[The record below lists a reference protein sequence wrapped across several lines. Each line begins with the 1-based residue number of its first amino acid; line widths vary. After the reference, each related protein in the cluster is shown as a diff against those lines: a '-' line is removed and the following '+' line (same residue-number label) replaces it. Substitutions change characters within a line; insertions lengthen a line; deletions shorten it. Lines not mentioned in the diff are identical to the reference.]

1 VSYALPALATLLVWW
16 FSTGLILFLDGLPR
30 RTYRWSMGV
39 ATAVGCAA
47 IYGLARTS
55 GDATM
60 AGAYLSFVCGV
71 LVWGWH
77 ELSFLTGFVTGPR
90 VTPCPPGASGWRR
103 FGYAVETLIFHE
115 LAILV
120 TAVLLVALT
129 RDAVNQVGTAAFLLL
144 WLLRLS
150 AKLNLFL
157 GVPNLAAEFLPDHL
171 RYLRSY
177 QARRG
182 MNALFPLSVTGATAA
197 LVLLAQGAVAPGA
210 GAFET
215 TGFALLATLAALGL
229 LEHWFL
235 VLPLPVAA
243 LWRWGFRSRRLGP
256 SPGPTQPSPA
266 EPGPVIYPTLVL
278 ESLSPNQASH
288 HRRRP

>member
-1 VSYALPALATLLVWW
+1 MTAYALPVLATLLVWW

-30 RTYRWSMGV
+30 RTFPWSM
-39 ATAVGCAA
+39 AALGCAA
-47 IYGLARTS
+47 LYGLVRTS
-55 GDATM
+55 GDATVG
-60 AGAYLSFVCGV
+60 AAYLSFLCGV

-77 ELSFLTGFVTGPR
+77 ELAFLTGFVTGPR
-90 VTPCPPGASGWRR
+90 TTPCPPGAAGWLR
-103 FGYAVETLIFHE
+103 FGYAVETLLFHE
-115 LAILV
+115 LAILL

-129 RDAVNQVGTAAFLLL
+129 RDGANQVGTGAFLLL

-177 QARRG
+177 QARKG
-182 MNALFPLSVTGATAA
+182 MNALFPVSVTAATAA
-197 LVLLAQGAVAPGA
+197 LVLLAQQAAAPEA
-210 GAFET
+210 GAPEAA
-215 TGFALLATLAALGL
+215 GFALLATLAALGL

-243 LWRWGFRSRRLGP
+243 LWRWGFRSRGSQPP
-256 SPGPTQPSPA
+256 SSVIDPTF
-266 EPGPVIYPTLVL
+266 VL
-278 ESLSPNQASH
+278 ESLSSNQAPPR
-288 HRRRP
+288 RRRP